1 MATDP
6 NWKNNVRHA
15 IRERRDKTGRANTV
29 FGRELRPLQLTATL
43 KYLRFIDAAAR
54 KLGVNRSTY
63 IRRCCAVVTA
73 RVLDTDVRTIL
84 YESPKPGGY
93 GEQRLRVVDGGM
105 RDDGKDIAKWCSH
118 PGCDGQ
124 HFG

>member
-6 NWKNNVRHA
+6 NWKNNVREA
-15 IRERRDKTGRANTV
+15 LRKGRDKNGRSNTV

-43 KYLRFIDAAAR
+43 KYLRYIDDAA
-54 KLGVNRSTY
+54 KKVNVNRATFV
-63 IRRCCAVVTA
+63 RRSCAVVA
-73 RVLDTDVRTIL
+73 AKLLDVDVHTIL
-84 YESPKPGGY
+84 YESPKAGGY
-93 GEQRLRVVDGGM
+93 GEQRLRVADGGM

-124 HFG
+124 HFR